1 MDVALQDRDV
11 WMVGRVQSEALR
23 EGLAQASIGGRR
35 GVDYCWG
42 RVQRDVDG
50 RDGVLLCAR
59 RLCIAELR
67 SQDAECDQDLH
78 VSKNGS
84 RDDVLLRL
92 GPARHT
98 FGDVTVQR
106 FSFASDGG
114 ILHGQRSDW
123 RWSFPDS
130 RHRRLWVAW
139 VFFSLRPAK
148 RGESCYLL

>member
-23 EGLAQASIGGRR
+23 EGLAQASIDGL
-35 GVDYCWG
+35 
-42 RVQRDVDG
+42 RVLDHRCVRLQRDVDG

-92 GPARHT
+92 GPARHK

-114 ILHGQRSDW
+114 ILHGQSSDCQ
-123 RWSFPDS
+123 WSFQYYLL
-130 RHRRLWVAW
+130 RRLSLPSI
-139 VFFSLRPAK
+139 FFSV
-148 RGESCYLL
+148 

>member
-23 EGLAQASIGGRR
+23 EGLAQASIDGL
-35 GVDYCWG
+35 
-42 RVQRDVDG
+42 RVLDHRCVRLQRDVDG
-50 RDGVLLCAR
+50 RDGVLLRAR

-67 SQDAECDQDLH
+67 SQDAECGQDLH

-92 GPARHT
+92 GPAQHT

-106 FSFASDGG
+106 FSFAGDGG

-123 RWSFPDS
+123 RWSFRGS
-130 RHRRLWVAW
+130 KHRSLSDAW
-139 VFFSLRPAK
+139 LCFPFKPRYPGV
-148 RGESCYLL
+148 Y